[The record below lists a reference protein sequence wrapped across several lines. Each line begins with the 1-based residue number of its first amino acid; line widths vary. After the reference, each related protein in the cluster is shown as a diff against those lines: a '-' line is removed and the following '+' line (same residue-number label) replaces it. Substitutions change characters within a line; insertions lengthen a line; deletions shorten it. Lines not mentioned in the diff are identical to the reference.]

1 MFSKHVHASILKP
14 FSSEQQTNYG
24 GGTGPK
30 FINFGQSKTSHQKP
44 ILCTEGP
51 RASQEICRQ
60 VRTKMGERFYERPFL
75 PRPWEDDWQD
85 EADEADPTSAPEHD
99 QLAERKRQR
108 KQSIKGLEMRAAEKA
123 QQRASKYGWCYGS
136 FDKYSGVKANGTLA
150 QGWLRIP
157 CEVRD
162 YEAAPSLSCRFCSRT
177 LGTTQGL
184 TLHMKACKQ
193 RPAEEDD
200 RGEALFKDF
209 DNSAFL
215 ADMAKAP
222 LDRAEATL
230 DGSAD
235 GEKHNRPI
243 SSIQGARGPKPH
255 TIDVGDYY
263 MTATMQEQVLRII
276 GTLMAAD
283 KL

>member
-1 MFSKHVHASILKP
+1 
-14 FSSEQQTNYG
+14 
-24 GGTGPK
+24 
-30 FINFGQSKTSHQKP
+30 
-44 ILCTEGP
+44 
-51 RASQEICRQ
+51 
-60 VRTKMGERFYERPFL
+60 
-75 PRPWEDDWQD
+75 
-85 EADEADPTSAPEHD
+85 
-99 QLAERKRQR
+99 
-108 KQSIKGLEMRAAEKA
+108 MRAAEKA

-136 FDKYSGVKANGTLA
+136 FDKYSGVKADGTLA

-157 CEVRD
+157 YEVRD
-162 YEAAPSLSCRFCSRT
+162 DEAAPWLTCRHCSRT
-177 LGTTQGL
+177 LGTCQGL
-184 TLHMKACKQ
+184 VKHMKACKQ

-200 RGEALFKDF
+200 RVEALFKDF